1 MPRKSG
7 TERELRWREIVNRQA
22 ESGLSIREFCANEKV
37 SQPSFYVWRK
47 KFREREDEGTHARK
61 PRRSPDD
68 HGLFVPLELVDSA
81 ETLEVELVDSAET
94 LEVVHP
100 LGYRV
105 RVIGDV
111 NPNAL
116 RHVIEV
122 LDGRG
127 DR

>member
-1 MPRKSG
+1 MF
-7 TERELRWREIVNRQA
+7 IH
-22 ESGLSIREFCANEKV
+22 
-37 SQPSFYVWRK
+37 FYAWRK
-47 KFREREDEGTHARK
+47 KFRERQNEGADARK
-61 PRRSPDD
+61 PRRPADDPDNRR
-68 HGLFVPLELVDSA
+68 LFVPL
-81 ETLEVELVDSAET
+81 ELVDSAET

-111 NPNAL
+111 NATAL
-116 RHVIEV
+116 RHVIEI

>member
-1 MPRKSG
+1 MHRKNG

-22 ESGLSIREFCANEKV
+22 ESGLSIREFCANEEV
-37 SQPSFYVWRK
+37 SEPSFYAWRK
-47 KFREREDEGTHARK
+47 KFRERQNEGADARK
-61 PRRSPDD
+61 PRRAPDD
-68 HGLFVPLELVDSA
+68 PHNRGLFVPLELIDA
-81 ETLEVELVDSAET
+81 AET

-105 RVIGDV
+105 RIIGDV
-111 NPNAL
+111 NPSAL